1 MNNTFLAVVI
11 LTAPELGVAVVVP
24 NAGCLLARCPKIGLL
39 PYSDTSHGVG
49 IYKPVQAGSTVLCS
63 ALYGENN
70 PIVSIVAPLGVD
82 MDLLND
88 SFLHRKLTGE
98 SIQTQSGPG
107 MLANISA
114 LEKLLPNRLS
124 SFVRNHANGADG
136 DILPGDL
143 DLIDK
148 QTQVGVHIG
157 RNIVSLKGSALAS
170 VDVLSAGDAVRLVGD
185 TVSIHTLGHES
196 ESSVDGY
203 IRNTAISTAE
213 AFGLKTGPAARV
225 NGEALVPAN
234 DQALPFYRIQHVE
247 GAAVDGTEDNVLDFP
262 HKADTHDS
270 NSEPSVLSSRRQSLS
285 GQITDSSSGGISFV
299 KTPYLSASLQT
310 GYGEKPTRAATI
322 PKGGSF
328 GLAETF
334 DDLREP
340 YEPKQ
345 KATDEQT
352 TEAIDED
359 RKTIDA
365 ALNKLITGL
374 LEGEHQKAL
383 LDVMARHGFSRS
395 SVDGT
400 VGSRIQGET
409 KEPGGATTA
418 QFYPLPPYTVVTDP
432 ITGKPTKHYQ
442 SLSFLSQE
450 PDGSICISDG
460 YGSEIRMCR
469 GNIYIAPALDLVFRP
484 GRHMYGMVPGYMAL
498 NARDR
503 CDIASGHDTVSIK
516 AAKDIKIAAGAND
529 GAANR
534 GDVTIESLS
543 NSGGDILLKTA
554 GSLSA
559 LASTSVV
566 VGHQPGDRGAC
577 PVHVDAGEQGSV
589 YIKGVQTTLDAHET
603 VICGASQG
611 GDTPKGSA
619 VVVNEYAISLLTPA
633 ITAPAEIHTERVE
646 KTPGVVL
653 VRNNKKAKANIRT
666 ASAGGSVRI
675 GGSLLVDEQL
685 SVNGGAQIYNVVTTA
700 TAEIRQKDYAKHKT
714 PSNKAVSSDAGVA
727 AADTS
732 VSLADNIYNNKYID
746 SLTFKYPD
754 SYGVDMSVIPG
765 MRWQDLSRLSGSAG
779 SIWNEPRVN
788 DTQCFPGKSV
798 WSSANLSS
806 RGYNKNLTLADG
818 YVTNN

>member
-39 PYSDTSHGVG
+39 PYSDTSQGVG
-49 IYKPVQAGSTVLCS
+49 IYNTIQAGSTVLCS
-63 ALYGENN
+63 TLYGENN

-82 MDLLND
+82 LDSLKD
-88 SFLHRKLTGE
+88 SFLHRRLTGE
-98 SIQTQSGPG
+98 SIQSQSGSR
-107 MLANISA
+107 MLANITV

-124 SFVRNHANGADG
+124 SFVRNHANGVDG

-143 DLIDK
+143 DFIDK

-185 TVSIHTLGHES
+185 SVSIHTLGHES

-213 AFGLKTGPAARV
+213 AFGLKTGPAGKV
-225 NGEALVPAN
+225 DGEGLVPTN

-247 GAAVDGTEDNVLDFP
+247 GAAVDGAEDNVLDFP
-262 HKADTHDS
+262 HKADIH
-270 NSEPSVLSSRRQSLS
+270 NANNEPSVLSSRRQSLS

-310 GYGEKPTRAATI
+310 GYGEKPVSAATV
-322 PKGGSF
+322 PKGDSF

-340 YEPKQ
+340 YEPSQ
-345 KATDEQT
+345 KETGEQT
-352 TEAIDED
+352 TDIVDED

-374 LEGEHQKAL
+374 LEGEYQKAL

-409 KEPGGATTA
+409 KEPGGATKA
-418 QFYPLPPYTVVTDP
+418 QFYPLPPFTVVADP

-442 SLSFLSQE
+442 SLSFMSQE

-469 GNIYIAPALDLVFRP
+469 GNIYISPALDLVFRP
-484 GRHMYGMVPGYMAL
+484 GRHMYSMVPGYLSL
-498 NARDR
+498 NTQGR
-503 CDIASGHDTVSIK
+503 CEIASGHDTVSIK
-516 AAKDIKIAAGAND
+516 AAKDLKMAAGAND
-529 GAANR
+529 GASSIGN
-534 GDVTIESLS
+534 VTIESLS
-543 NSGGDILLKTA
+543 SSGGDILLKTA

-559 LASTSVV
+559 LASTAVV
-566 VGHQPGDRGAC
+566 LGQQPGVRGAC
-577 PVHVDAGEQGSV
+577 PVHIDAGEQGSV
-589 YIKGVQTTLDAHET
+589 YIKGIQTTLDANET
-603 VICGASQG
+603 VICGASQAG
-611 GDTPKGSA
+611 ATPRGSA
-619 VVVNEYAISLLTPA
+619 IVVDEYAISLLTSV

-646 KTPGVVL
+646 KAPGVVL
-653 VRNNKKAKANIRT
+653 VRDNKKTKANIHT

-675 GGSLLVDEQL
+675 GGSLLIDEQL
-685 SVNGGAQIYNVVTTA
+685 SVNGGAQIYGVVTTA
-700 TAEIRQKDYAKHKT
+700 TTEIRQKDYTKHKT
-714 PSNKAVSSDAGVA
+714 TANRTVPSDAGLA
-727 AADTS
+727 AAVTS
-732 VSLADNIYNNKYID
+732 VILAESIYSNKYID

-754 SYGVDMSVIPG
+754 SYGIDMDVLPG
-765 MRWQDLSRLSGSAG
+765 MRWQDLSRLSGSPGA
-779 SIWNEPRVN
+779 IWNEPKVN
-788 DTQCFPGKSV
+788 NTQCFPGKAV
-798 WSSANLSS
+798 WSSASLSS
-806 RGYNKNLTLADG
+806 RGYNKDLTLAGG